1 MHPPLREYSENYW
14 ETRGGRIEN
23 KCIKREE
30 KRESLSPVFLDRKAS
45 MMLVTI
51 EFQSGIKGF
60 PSPIS
65 TQFLPSETANKW
77 YSSLHGT
84 MLVPLEIKY
93 WKVINFTRS
102 FKWDRFLRSNVNT
115 VNLNP
120 LYRPSLLRVLSP
132 YARGASIGYYS
143 MREIP
148 FRIDFIRTIM
158 AYCRGNNFLSIILY
172 ELISNCK
179 ANFV

>member
-65 TQFLPSETANKW
+65 TQFLPSERRPINGIPVSMARCLYHWKLNIERWLTLRDRLSEIV
-77 YSSLHGT
+77 SSDRT
-84 MLVPLEIKY
+84 SIPLIWTHFIVLLFSE
-93 WKVINFTRS
+93 FCLRTREERAS
-102 FKWDRFLRSNVNT
+102 DIIPWEKFHF
-115 VNLNP
+115 
-120 LYRPSLLRVLSP
+120 VL
-132 YARGASIGYYS
+132 
-143 MREIP
+143 
-148 FRIDFIRTIM
+148 
-158 AYCRGNNFLSIILY
+158 ILY
-172 ELISNCK
+172 AL
-179 ANFV
+179 